1 MRSALLFACLAILL
15 SSTGCATF
23 RGAGG
28 ASAEWRQVTTPHFQL
43 RTDFDDKT
51 AVEAAQKLEATRD
64 ALVSAAWP
72 SFEFPEGVRTEVYV
86 LSNGLDFESLFS
98 RKVSGVFT
106 SGGRPTFV
114 LSGPPDSWDKRQ
126 TLAAES
132 TSIVRHE
139 MAHQLAAAVFAHEPL
154 WFAEGL
160 AQFLETIHE
169 SDDHRSVIV
178 GSVNID
184 ALRNYG
190 DFRTTTVRQA
200 LSWTASVNS
209 QSDAENRGLYGL
221 SWLLVHWLYNT
232 RPEPFSR
239 FQIELAH
246 GTDPARAFEK
256 AFPGFD
262 PEAADRELQ
271 NYSKRGD
278 YHEDAMPLQVHAFSA
293 EPEKLSPALARVARA
308 RVLLE
313 SAAFATPSDRPARL
327 VAANAEF
334 AKALELDPTNVEA
347 IEMNYGAPPAARVD
361 AARRATIAHPDDARA
376 FRLLGSLLAKTHGD
390 PAERESALR
399 QAVKLNGTDPRSLNE
414 LAWLL
419 VEERKP
425 SEALPLALRA
435 VKRAPFDTAIID
447 TYAFALFGVGRC
459 KSAVEHEERALELQ
473 RDAKPSERIS
483 ELNRHLAD
491 FKSACS
497 QTASQR

>member
-1 MRSALLFACLAILL
+1 MRSASLFALLAILF

-43 RTDFDDKT
+43 RTDLDDKT
-51 AVEAAQKLEATRD
+51 AAEAAKKLETTRD

-72 SFEFPEGVRTEVYV
+72 SFEFPEEVRTEVYV
-86 LSNGLDFESLFS
+86 LSNGLDFESLFGQ
-98 RKVSGVFT
+98 KLSGVFT

-114 LSGPPDSWDKRQ
+114 LYGPPDTWDKRQ

-132 TSIVRHE
+132 TSVVRHE
-139 MAHQLAAAVFAHEPL
+139 MAHQLAAAVFAHEPH

-169 SDDHRSVIV
+169 SDDDRSVIV

-184 ALRNYG
+184 ALRKYSA
-190 DFRTTTVRQA
+190 FRTITVRQA
-200 LSWTASVNS
+200 LSWTGGVNS
-209 QSDAENRGLYGL
+209 QSEAENHGLYGL

-239 FQIELAH
+239 FQIELAR

-262 PEAADRELQ
+262 PDATDRELQ

-278 YHEDAMPLQVHAFSA
+278 YHEYAMPLQVHAFSA

-313 SAAFATPSDRPARL
+313 AAAVATQSDRPARL
-327 VAANAEF
+327 TAANAEI
-334 AKALELDPTNVEA
+334 AKAIELDPTNVEA
-347 IEMNYGAPPAARVD
+347 IEMNYGAPPADRLD
-361 AARRATIAHPDDARA
+361 AARRATVVHPDDARA
-376 FRLLGSLLAKTHGD
+376 FRLLGSLLAKTHG
-390 PAERESALR
+390 AERESALR
-399 QAVKLNGTDPRSLNE
+399 QAVKLDGADPRSLNE

-419 VEERKP
+419 VEEHKA

-435 VKRAPFDTAIID
+435 VKRAPFDAAIID
-447 TYAFALFGVGRC
+447 TYASALFGVGRC

-483 ELNRHLAD
+483 DLNRHLAD

-497 QTASQR
+497 QTASER